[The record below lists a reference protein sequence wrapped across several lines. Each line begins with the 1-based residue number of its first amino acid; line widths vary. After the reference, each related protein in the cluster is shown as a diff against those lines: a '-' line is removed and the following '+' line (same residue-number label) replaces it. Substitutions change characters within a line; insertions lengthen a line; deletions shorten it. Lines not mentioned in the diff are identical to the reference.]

1 MTDFLFAFNG
11 LTEMG
16 WLLQNFGPL
25 MTAVVFFIWRD
36 YRREDKLQTRVKE
49 LEDEIRDI
57 VLPLVNSCSAVI
69 AKNTQMM
76 EQNGRVMERLETVID
91 RTLR

>member
-1 MTDFLFAFNG
+1 MDFLFAFNG

-49 LEDEIRDI
+49 LEDEIQDI
-57 VLPLVNSCSAVI
+57 VLPLVKNCSAVI
-69 AKNTQMM
+69 AQNTQMM
-76 EQNGRVMERLETVID
+76 EQNVRVMERLNSIID
-91 RTLR
+91 KTLR